1 MTQPQTILVT
11 GASSGFGRSI
21 ATRLVREG
29 HRVIAT
35 GRRNGRL
42 TSLHE
47 ELGDSLLPLTLDM
60 SNRAALRALPR
71 NLPEEW
77 RHIDVL
83 INNAGLA
90 LGVTPAQECSV
101 DDWETMI
108 DTNISGLVEITHAL
122 LPGMIKRGRGYILSI
137 GSTAG
142 HYAYRGGNV
151 YGATKAFV
159 AQFMKNLRTDL
170 LGTPLRITTIEPGLV
185 GGSEF
190 SNVRLRDDAK
200 ARAVYENTTPLMPAD
215 IAETVSWLIG
225 LPVHMNVNHL
235 EIMPV
240 CQASGGLAVMK
251 KEG

>member
-1 MTQPQTILVT
+1 MSPSQIILVT
-11 GASSGFGRSI
+11 GATAGFGHTI
-21 ATRLVREG
+21 ATRLVKEG
-29 HRVIAT
+29 HRVIGT
-35 GRRNGRL
+35 GRRGERL
-42 TSLHE
+42 AALHK
-47 ELGDSLLPLTLDM
+47 ELGAHFLPLTLDM
-60 SNRAALRALPR
+60 QDHTALRALPDS
-71 NLPEEW
+71 LPEEW
-77 RHIDVL
+77 RAIDVL

-90 LGVTPAQECSV
+90 LGVTPAQESSIE
-101 DDWETMI
+101 DWETMI
-108 DTNISGLVEITHAL
+108 GTNISGLVEITHAI
-122 LPGMIKRGRGYILSI
+122 LPGMVARNRGYIISI

-170 LGTPLRITTIEPGLV
+170 LGTALRSTTIEPGLV

-200 ARAVYENTTPLMPAD
+200 ARAVYENATPLMPAD
-215 IAETVSWLIG
+215 IAETVSWLIN
-225 LPVHMNVNHL
+225 LPAHMNVNHL

-240 CQASGGLAVMK
+240 CQASGGLAVIK